1 MRAQKSSRPPLAPRT
16 FRLVD
21 EEVRARI
28 LAAVKHLPID
38 TLRPIEVVFREEQKR
53 RRADA
58 NAAMWAGPLRD
69 IAEQAWLD
77 GRQFSAEVWHI
88 FLKRQLLPE
97 DYDPHLCL
105 EGYCKWD
112 IDPAGYRVLVG
123 STTQLT
129 VKGMGEYLEAL
140 HAFGASLG
148 VEYSARP
155 A

>member
-1 MRAQKSSRPPLAPRT
+1 MAAKSNRPQLAPRT

-38 TLRPIEVVFREEQKR
+38 ELRPLEVVVREEQKR
-53 RRADA
+53 RRPDA

-97 DYDPHLCL
+97 DYDPQLCL

-112 IDPAGYRVLVG
+112 IDPAGERVLVG

-148 VEYSARP
+148 VEYSVRLA
-155 A
+155 